1 MERNF
6 FRLANAN
13 AMKQGL
19 FFGLWWVVG
28 FATAISCFSYPL
40 MTVFAFFFFF
50 TAPFVGGI
58 QSYRFK
64 LTAAGEPY
72 TLGQLY
78 VHGVLLYLYASIWLA
93 VAIYVYFAFLDGGA
107 FFGAYLDYLH
117 RPEVAAQLST
127 PVMQAE
133 LNRMTGGEGIDSLVQ
148 AMAATPPSVFAA
160 NAITTNVMVG
170 FILALPT
177 ALVVRYLHVTKSNKD

>member
-1 MERNF
+1 MHSS
-6 FRLANAN
+6 
-13 AMKQGL
+13 
-19 FFGLWWVVG
+19 V
-28 FATAISCFSYPL
+28 
-40 MTVFAFFFFF
+40 
-50 TAPFVGGI
+50 
-58 QSYRFK
+58 
-64 LTAAGEPY
+64 
-72 TLGQLY
+72 
-78 VHGVLLYLYASIWLA
+78 
-93 VAIYVYFAFLDGGA
+93 
-107 FFGAYLDYLH
+107 DYLH

-127 PVMQAE
+127 PAMQAE

>member
-1 MERNF
+1 
-6 FRLANAN
+6 
-13 AMKQGL
+13 
-19 FFGLWWVVG
+19 
-28 FATAISCFSYPL
+28 

-64 LTAAGEPY
+64 QTAAGEPY

-117 RPEVAAQLST
+117 RPEVAAQLSA
-127 PVMQAE
+127 PAMQAE
-133 LNRMTGGEGIDSLVQ
+133 LNRMTGWGSSWLC
-148 AMAATPPSVFAA
+148 PRRSSC
-160 NAITTNVMVG
+160 AIFM
-170 FILALPT
+170 
-177 ALVVRYLHVTKSNKD
+177 